1 MGLEWHFTL
10 APGAEETIDVRRHYG
25 TIAVPCGVPASC
37 GNNVTDVGELCDGTD
52 TPECNGGTCLAT
64 QCGDGYWN
72 QAANEACETGGVDSD
87 SCNGST
93 CTAPACGDGYV
104 NAAANETCDDGEETA
119 ACNANCQPAACGDGY
134 VNAAAGEECESGEL
148 CDFATCTVA
157 FTVGGGCGGCGAR
170 DARPSSLWLPGL
182 ALVLIARRRRRAR
195 RA

>member
-1 MGLEWHFTL
+1 
-10 APGAEETIDVRRHYG
+10 
-25 TIAVPCGVPASC
+25 VPASC

-182 ALVLIARRRRRAR
+182 ALVLIARRRRRVR